1 MSIMLD
7 EDLHKKL
14 RDLRAKKI
22 KSGTGDTSFSKVLN
36 DVLRKQLK

>member
-1 MSIMLD
+1 MLD
-7 EDLHKKL
+7 EGLHKKL

-22 KSGTGDTSFSKVLN
+22 KSGTGDTNFSQVLN